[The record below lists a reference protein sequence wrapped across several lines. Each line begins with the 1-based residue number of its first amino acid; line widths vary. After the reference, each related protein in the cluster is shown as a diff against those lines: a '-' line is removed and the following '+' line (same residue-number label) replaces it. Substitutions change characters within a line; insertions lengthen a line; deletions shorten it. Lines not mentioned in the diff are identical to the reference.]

1 MCLKTHDRALEHGG
15 PSRYGGQG
23 SCGDHGTKKNTEIR
37 HIIRSLGTYTMY
49 VLCGH
54 ATTSTR
60 MLYLYVDR
68 RHNTLTRLPCLSSKV
83 NDLWT
88 FIPEA
93 LDAAIVCNNQQCNP
107 NNNMRREHDK
117 STTGKARRKT
127 KDPPTITPPV
137 SNSPVGKRTRSTRA
151 EGVEGSAGTHKAY
164 DLLKE
169 SDSD

>member
-1 MCLKTHDRALEHGG
+1 MCLKTHDRAREHGG

-23 SCGDHGTKKNTEIR
+23 SCGDHGTKKTHEMR
-37 HIIRSLGTYTMY
+37 HMIRSLGKYTMY

-68 RHNTLTRLPCLSSKV
+68 RHNTLTRLLCLRSKV

-88 FIPEA
+88 FVPEA
-93 LDAAIVCNNQQCNP
+93 LDAAIVCNQKEFNP
-107 NNNMRREHDK
+107 KNNMCHGHDK
-117 STTGKARRKT
+117 STTGKGRRKT
-127 KDPPTITPPV
+127 MDPPTITPTV
-137 SNSPVGKRTRSTRA
+137 SHSPVGKRTRSSSAPR
-151 EGVEGSAGTHKAY
+151 VEGSAGTHKAY